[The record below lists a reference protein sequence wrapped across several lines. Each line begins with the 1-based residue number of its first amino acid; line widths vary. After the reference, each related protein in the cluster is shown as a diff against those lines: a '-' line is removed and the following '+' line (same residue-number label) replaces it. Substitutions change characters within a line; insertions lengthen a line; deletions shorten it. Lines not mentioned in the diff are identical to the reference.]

1 MSHLLSETK
10 ISSIDSEEPRI
21 YKASTREVKTEI
33 PVKSIATLALIMFLA
48 GCTSNPSFSNSPSSS
63 SNPSPNGSPAVAT
76 ISPTS
81 AIAGG
86 AAFTLTVNGTNFVS
100 ASMVRFGS
108 TALTITFVSS
118 TELIVTIPAA
128 AIATTGTAPV
138 RVTSPAPGGGT
149 SNSVNFTISGGNP
162 VPTIA
167 LISPNSAVAG
177 GAAFTLTVNGTN
189 FVPASLITFGGTA
202 RTTTFVSST
211 SLTASV
217 DAAAVATAVSAQVFV
232 TNPALGGGNS
242 NSVNFSISGG
252 PNPIPT
258 ISGLSP
264 NVATVGGPAFTLTV
278 GGSSLTSFVASS
290 VVRWNGSDRLTSFV
304 NSSQLTAEI
313 PASDI
318 DAIGTAAVTVFN
330 PEPGGGVSN
339 AATFTIGGGGVR
351 PTSVAVAPDSSGNF
365 GKFAYVVNT
374 GTSNISMYD
383 IDPTTGALN
392 SRGTITTGSV
402 PSSVSVDPSGQFVYV
417 TNSAFTRAGN
427 VSVYAINADGTL
439 TPNGTT
445 PAGLSPHSIAI
456 DPLGRFAYLANSV
469 GACTAGSF
477 SDVSMFTINGDG
489 TLTPTSPATI
499 AAGVCPSAVAIDRS
513 GKFAYAANADDC
525 GDFLVGSISIYKIN
539 PAFGGI
545 LSSTGTIDAG
555 ACPLSLAMAPDPS
568 GKFGGFVYVADS
580 QFSGASNVLMYTID
594 SVTGLLVPITP
605 GANVAAGTDSRYVA
619 VDPSGKFVYVAN
631 FGSND
636 VSMYTVDAATGAL
649 KPISSGTVTA
659 GVSPVSIA
667 IDPSGKFVYVVNFG
681 SNDISVY
688 GIDAATGALTL
699 IATTGT

>member
-1 MSHLLSETK
+1 VGVIMNHKTALMTALVILGIARLLFLVGC
-10 ISSIDSEEPRI
+10 
-21 YKASTREVKTEI
+21 STS
-33 PVKSIATLALIMFLA
+33 PS
-48 GCTSNPSFSNSPSSS
+48 PSFSNPPSPP

-100 ASMVRFGS
+100 ASMVQFGS

-118 TELIVTIPAA
+118 TQLIVTIPAA
-128 AIATTGTAPV
+128 AIAITSTAPV
-138 RVTSPAPGGGT
+138 RVINPAPGGGT

-162 VPTIA
+162 VPTITT
-167 LISPNSAVAG
+167 ISPNSAVAG

-217 DAAAVATAVSAQVFV
+217 DADAIATAGTAQVFV
-232 TNPALGGGNS
+232 TNPAPGGGNS
-242 NSVNFSISGG
+242 NAVNFSISGG

-278 GGSSLTSFVASS
+278 GGSSLTSFVGSS
-290 VVRWNGSDRLTSFV
+290 VVRWNGSDRPTALV
-304 NSSQLTAEI
+304 NSNVLTAEI
-313 PASDI
+313 SASDI
-318 DAIGTAAVTVFN
+318 NAIGTSTITVFS
-330 PEPGGGVSN
+330 PAPGGGISN
-339 AATFTIGGGGVR
+339 SVTFTIAAGGVG
-351 PTSVAVAPDSSGNF
+351 PTSVAVAPDSSGKF
-365 GKFAYVVNT
+365 GKFAYAVNT
-374 GTSNISMYD
+374 GTSNISMYA

-402 PSSVSVDPSGQFVYV
+402 PSSASVDPSGQFVYV
-417 TNSAFTRAGN
+417 AYSAFTHAAN

-439 TPNGTT
+439 TPHGTT
-445 PAGLSPHSIAI
+445 PAVFSPHSIAI
-456 DPLGRFAYLANSV
+456 DPLGRFAYVANISTD
-469 GACTAGSF
+469 CTAGSF

-489 TLTPTSPATI
+489 TLTPMVPATI

-513 GKFAYAANADDC
+513 GEFVYVANAGDC
-525 GDFLVGSISIYKIN
+525 GDFLMGNISIYKIN
-539 PAFGGI
+539 AAFGGI
-545 LSSTGTIDAG
+545 LSSTATVDAG
-555 ACPLSLAMAPDPS
+555 ACPVSLAVAPDVS
-568 GKFGGFVYVADS
+568 GKSGGFVYVVDDS
-580 QFSGASNVLMYTID
+580 KFSTAPSNVLIYTID
-594 SVTGLLVPITP
+594 SLTGLLAPITP
-605 GANVAAGTDSRYVA
+605 GANVAAGTDSRSVA
-619 VDPSGKFVYVAN
+619 VDPSGKFAYVAN

-649 KPISSGTVTA
+649 KPIGSGTVTA
-659 GVSPVSIA
+659 GVGPVSIA
-667 IDPSGKFVYVVNFG
+667 IDPSGKFIYVVNFG

-699 IATTGT
+699 IGTIGT